1 MSEGWIKLHRKILNW
16 EWWDDHETFKLF
28 VYLLLTANHADRTYR
43 GTLIK
48 RGQLRTS
55 REKMAMA
62 TSMTDRKI
70 RTAIS
75 NLISTKDIEVKTT
88 NRFSLISICR
98 YDSYQSLVIENGQL
112 FDQPNDQ
119 PNDQQTSNHQTRIK
133 EEKKE
138 KNILKRNQTKERR
151 EMVFEAYRRYCNNLR
166 QMSVITDGRKK
177 AADRIWNRIC
187 KHESDKSPEE
197 RLKLYF
203 EICNSSAWMTG
214 TAYGVKP
221 GWKASFDFVARD
233 NTITQVIEGVYD
245 SKK

>member
-28 VYLLLTANHADRTYR
+28 VFMLLTANHADRTYR

-55 REKMAMA
+55 RDKLAMG

-70 RTAIS
+70 RTAIA
-75 NLISTKDIEVKTT
+75 NLISTKDIEVVST
-88 NRFSLISICR
+88 NRFSLITICS
-98 YDSYQSLVIENGQL
+98 YDSYQ
-112 FDQPNDQ
+112 
-119 PNDQQTSNHQTRIK
+119 RIK
-133 EEKKE
+133 EDKKI
-138 KNILKRNQTKERR
+138 NIIKRNEIKERR
-151 EMVFEAYRRYCNNLR
+151 QMVFDAFKRYCGNLR
-166 QMSVITDGRKK
+166 QMSVITDGRKR

-187 KHESDKSPEE
+187 KHKSDKSPEQ

-214 TAYGVKP
+214 TAFGVKP
-221 GWKASFDFVARD
+221 GWKAGFDFIARD
-233 NTITQVIEGVYD
+233 NTITQAIEGVYD

>member
-1 MSEGWIKLHRKILNW
+1 MTVGWIKLHRKVIEW

-28 VYLLLTANHADRTYR
+28 VFMLLTANHADRTYR
-43 GTLIK
+43 GSLIK

-55 REKMAMA
+55 RDKLAMA
-62 TSMTDRKI
+62 TSLTDRKI
-70 RTAIS
+70 RTAIA
-75 NLISTKDIEVKTT
+75 NLISTKDIEVTST
-88 NRFSLISICR
+88 NRFSLITICS
-98 YDSYQSLVIENGQL
+98 YDSYQSLVVENGQL

-119 PNDQQTSNHQTRIK
+119 PNDQLTTNHQTRIK
-133 EEKKE
+133 ENKKV
-138 KNILKRNQTKERR
+138 NIIKRNQIKERR
-151 EMVFEAYRRYCNNLR
+151 EIVFDAFRKYCCNLR

-187 KHESDKSPEE
+187 KHKSDKSPEQ

-203 EICNSSAWMTG
+203 DICNSSAWMNG

-221 GWKASFDFVARD
+221 GWKAGFDFVARD
-233 NTITQVIEGVYD
+233 NTITQAIEGVYD